1 MQEVGLAD
9 VSSFSKTRTRYIRL
23 ARCKRMN
30 LFILLTSL
38 AYESPMYR
46 TCIRMQ
52 SDTFGSLGERADMP
66 SAHQHVA
73 SLADV
78 AQLVEHHHGKVGV
91 AGSIPAIGSK
101 TKRRVCGVSLW
112 PMRAGLGERGRE
124 NGSFPVTESS
134 ESSSAEN
141 REVVREEYS
150 TTVSCHRLQIVLGRK
165 IRYKFNCRH
174 RIEFLYERLVR
185 RIRKYAFGAFSYFL
199 TRRCK

>member
-1 MQEVGLAD
+1 
-9 VSSFSKTRTRYIRL
+9 
-23 ARCKRMN
+23 
-30 LFILLTSL
+30 
-38 AYESPMYR
+38 
-46 TCIRMQ
+46 
-52 SDTFGSLGERADMP
+52 
-66 SAHQHVA
+66 
-73 SLADV
+73 
-78 AQLVEHHHGKVGV
+78 
-91 AGSIPAIGSK
+91 
-101 TKRRVCGVSLW
+101 
-112 PMRAGLGERGRE
+112 MRAGLGERGRE